1 MNILDAKPGQ
11 YCLVKV
17 QVQGV
22 IGGGLVVKMPAGPRV
37 IIKPEYLDAV
47 FLEENTPEVA
57 EATPEV
63 AEATPEVA
71 EATPEVAEATPEV
84 STKRKKVDD

>member
-47 FLEENTPEVA
+47 FLEENTAEVA
-57 EATPEV
+57 EATAEE
-63 AEATPEVA
+63 AEATAEEA
-71 EATPEVAEATPEV
+71 EATAEV
-84 STKRKKVDD
+84 STKRKNVSKKAGND

>member
-11 YCLVKV
+11 HVLVKV

-37 IIKPEYLDAV
+37 IIKPEYLSEVTLVEQTAV
-47 FLEENTPEVA
+47 V
-57 EATPEV
+57 
-63 AEATPEVA
+63 
-71 EATPEVAEATPEV
+71 
-84 STKRKKVDD
+84 KKVSKKAKND

>member
-37 IIKPEYLDAV
+37 IIKPEYLSEVTLVEQAAV
-47 FLEENTPEVA
+47 V
-57 EATPEV
+57 
-63 AEATPEVA
+63 
-71 EATPEVAEATPEV
+71 
-84 STKRKKVDD
+84 KKVSKKAKND

>member
-11 YCLVKV
+11 FCLVKV

-37 IIKPEYLDAV
+37 MIKPEYLS
-47 FLEENTPEVA
+47 EVTLVEQA
-57 EATPEV
+57 AKV
-63 AEATPEVA
+63 KN
-71 EATPEVAEATPEV
+71 V
-84 STKRKKVDD
+84 SKKAGND

>member
-1 MNILDAKPGQ
+1 VNILDAKPGQ

-37 IIKPEYLDAV
+37 IIKPEYLSEVTLVEQAAV
-47 FLEENTPEVA
+47 V
-57 EATPEV
+57 
-63 AEATPEVA
+63 
-71 EATPEVAEATPEV
+71 
-84 STKRKKVDD
+84 KKVSKKANND

>member
-47 FLEENTPEVA
+47 FLEENTAEVA
-57 EATPEV
+57 EATAEE
-63 AEATPEVA
+63 AEATA
-71 EATPEVAEATPEV
+71 EV
-84 STKRKKVDD
+84 STKRKNVSKKAGND

>member
-47 FLEENTPEVA
+47 FLEEATAEVV
-57 EATPEV
+57 EATAEV
-63 AEATPEVA
+63 VKATAEVG
-71 EATPEVAEATPEV
+71 
-84 STKRKKVDD
+84 TKRKNVSKKAGND

>member
-11 YCLVKV
+11 HVLVKV

-37 IIKPEYLDAV
+37 IIKPEYLSEVTLVEQAAV
-47 FLEENTPEVA
+47 V
-57 EATPEV
+57 
-63 AEATPEVA
+63 
-71 EATPEVAEATPEV
+71 
-84 STKRKKVDD
+84 KKVSKKAKND

>member
-47 FLEENTPEVA
+47 FLEEATAEVV
-57 EATPEV
+57 EAT
-63 AEATPEVA
+63 A
-71 EATPEVAEATPEV
+71 EV
-84 STKRKKVDD
+84 STKRKNVSKKAGND

>member
-11 YCLVKV
+11 FCLVKV

-37 IIKPEYLDAV
+37 IIKPEYLS
-47 FLEENTPEVA
+47 EVTLVEQA
-57 EATPEV
+57 AKV
-63 AEATPEVA
+63 KN
-71 EATPEVAEATPEV
+71 V
-84 STKRKKVDD
+84 SEKAGND

>member
-47 FLEENTPEVA
+47 FLEEATAEVA
-57 EATPEV
+57 EATAEV
-63 AEATPEVA
+63 AEATAEVG
-71 EATPEVAEATPEV
+71 
-84 STKRKKVDD
+84 TKRKNVSKKAGND

>member
-11 YCLVKV
+11 HCLVKV

-37 IIKPEYLDAV
+37 IIKPEYLS
-47 FLEENTPEVA
+47 EVTLVKEQA
-57 EATPEV
+57 AGV
-63 AEATPEVA
+63 
-71 EATPEVAEATPEV
+71 
-84 STKRKKVDD
+84 KKVSKKAKND